1 MKLLNC
7 WIAWVLRFQCTT
19 LLILHSKIPKLF
31 VFEHSEAFLVLAFAV
46 PIIVICGKLTRATCR
61 QKLITQCL
69 SFSFDTFANVAEV
82 LFARYVHTYLIMVQD
97 SIEETLPPIC
107 DRVAFIITSKTTMS
121 SETKA
126 ETQATKKLT
135 YESQGE
141 LWHVCFRFLM
151 V

>member
-1 MKLLNC
+1 M
-7 WIAWVLRFQCTT
+7 
-19 LLILHSKIPKLF
+19 
-31 VFEHSEAFLVLAFAV
+31 VLAFAV

-61 QKLITQCL
+61 QKLITQYL
-69 SFSFDTFANVAEV
+69 SFSFDTFANVDEV
-82 LFARYVHTYLIMVQD
+82 LFARYAHTYLIMVQD

-126 ETQATKKLT
+126 ETQATKKHT

-141 LWHVCFRFLM
+141 LWHVCFKFLTT
-151 V
+151 